1 MKRFRSKSTA
11 VFIALVYLASAF
23 TIPETE
29 NKPISHTFALNIL
42 IKKADKGIEILSVTT
57 QTHAGNRWVGTYGS
71 GYGAVNMN
79 ALSFTNLSESL
90 LIIDPNLGSD
100 YNPTIPTDTLDPPFF
115 VNDQGWIFLFPGFPF
130 VCSGQYSCNAWL
142 SGDDESQDLRLRIVR
157 DSTLTSEYIPESKT
171 IAKQYLYQKLLTD
184 SNLLNSH
191 EEFVAFI
198 QENNNQNLGYLNLAG
213 TALNEYIIPDNI
225 TQSLLLLTDSLMAI
239 YVDSLFKADDSERN
253 ALINQLNQLL
263 DQRSALVLQWQ
274 SRVSEK
280 LDDAKANLLAVISED
295 GPFNN
300 EKQINEI
307 MIAYL
312 QGGKD
317 SIATYYNDLY
327 SVANQCPYKGGNAVF
342 RARVLMSIL
351 NDTLSYDDGNTCL
364 QQGIYRVA
372 VPGKIE
378 NYRRIIIQPNPANTQ
393 ARIILNGYQYESCE
407 LTITNMLNEVITKI
421 QFNCNNSES
430 HLDLS
435 RIAPGAYYVK
445 IEMDN
450 EYTETKKLIII
461 R

>member
-1 MKRFRSKSTA
+1 
-11 VFIALVYLASAF
+11 
-23 TIPETE
+23 
-29 NKPISHTFALNIL
+29 
-42 IKKADKGIEILSVTT
+42 
-57 QTHAGNRWVGTYGS
+57 
-71 GYGAVNMN
+71 
-79 ALSFTNLSESL
+79 
-90 LIIDPNLGSD
+90 
-100 YNPTIPTDTLDPPFF
+100 
-115 VNDQGWIFLFPGFPF
+115 
-130 VCSGQYSCNAWL
+130 
-142 SGDDESQDLRLRIVR
+142 
-157 DSTLTSEYIPESKT
+157 
-171 IAKQYLYQKLLTD
+171 
-184 SNLLNSH
+184 
-191 EEFVAFI
+191 
-198 QENNNQNLGYLNLAG
+198 
-213 TALNEYIIPDNI
+213 
-225 TQSLLLLTDSLMAI
+225 MAI